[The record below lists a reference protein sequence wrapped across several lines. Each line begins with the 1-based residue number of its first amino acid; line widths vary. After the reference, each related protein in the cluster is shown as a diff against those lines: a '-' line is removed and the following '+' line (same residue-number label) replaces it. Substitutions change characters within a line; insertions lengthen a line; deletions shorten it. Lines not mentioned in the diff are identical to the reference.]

1 MSSPCHI
8 ELVLTEKGS
17 DVKNEEVS
25 QHPIRD
31 IISKGYVCLA
41 AALDMFVLQQLLMI
55 TCIAIVCQQS
65 S

>member
-25 QHPIRD
+25 KHQIWD
-31 IISKGYVCLA
+31 ITRLGVSANTGYVCLA
-41 AALDMFVLQQLLMI
+41 AAIDD
-55 TCIAIVCQQS
+55 TCTAIVCQQS

>member
-25 QHPIRD
+25 EHQIWD
-31 IISKGYVCLA
+31 ITRRVSANTGYVCLA
-41 AALDMFVLQQLLMI
+41 AAIDD
-55 TCIAIVCQQS
+55 TCPAIVCQQS
-65 S
+65 C